1 MHLTQKLSKHINIYS
16 NANGFNSFGTPKSG
30 HSYLRNQYEPSP
42 NKNRY
47 NHGIRCESAREKVK
61 NNRKHN
67 HKPNSNS
74 TVSTSF
80 KLSGSGPSSSS
91 YSSYTSSLG
100 TSVSSPSSSFAIH
113 LSF

>member
-1 MHLTQKLSKHINIYS
+1 MKIQSGNS
-16 NANGFNSFGTPKSG
+16 GFHSFGTPRSG
-30 HSYLRNQYEPSP
+30 HSFLMNQCQVSP
-42 NKNRY
+42 NTNRY

-91 YSSYTSSLG
+91 YSSHTSSLG